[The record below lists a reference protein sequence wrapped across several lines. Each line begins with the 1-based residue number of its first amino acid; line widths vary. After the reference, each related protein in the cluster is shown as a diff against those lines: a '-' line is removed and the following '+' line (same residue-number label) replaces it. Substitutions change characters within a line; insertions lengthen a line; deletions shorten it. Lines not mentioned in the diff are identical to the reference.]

1 MVVWTR
7 FIEKVPFPADTLPM
21 ASPYLEALSR
31 RVLVFDGA
39 LGTEL
44 MAGDL
49 DDAAFGGAAYHGCNE
64 ALVLSAPHLI
74 SRIHESYLAAGCDV
88 LETDS
93 FTASRLKL
101 DEYGLGDKTEAINFG
116 AARLAREAADRYAT
130 PERPRFV
137 AGALGPTGMLISSSD
152 PALSKITFDE
162 LAELYRE
169 QSVALIAGG
178 VDLLL
183 IETSQDL
190 LEMKAAIAGITRA
203 FAAGARRV
211 PIQAQATLD
220 VTGRMLLGTDI
231 AAVTA
236 TLDAL
241 PIDVIGLNCSTGP
254 THMRDAVRYLVDN
267 SRCYVSVIP
276 NAGLPLM
283 GSKGETIYP
292 EAPAEMA
299 QALGAFIR
307 DFGVNVIGGCC
318 GTTPRHIAA
327 FRAVVDEL
335 EAAGTR
341 GRPPEPKPLQFAAS
355 AMTATALLQDGS
367 PLLIGERINSQG
379 SRRIKRL
386 LLEENYDEIM
396 LVAREQ
402 VEGGAHLLDVC
413 TALTERTD
421 EDLQM
426 ATIVKR
432 LAQSTEAPLVID
444 STEPKVLEAALK
456 IYAGRPVVNSI
467 NLENGRT
474 KIDEVMPLVREAG
487 AAVVALT
494 IDEIGMAKTAE
505 RKLEIAR
512 RIHDIVTTEYDL
524 PAGALIFDALTFT
537 LATGDAEFLD
547 SAVQTIE
554 GIRLIKRE
562 LPGVLTSLG
571 VSNASFGLKPAAR
584 AALNSVMLHHCVE
597 AGLDMAI
604 VNAKEIT
611 PYAEL
616 GAVERELCD
625 DLVLNRR
632 PDALQRVIEHWEAAG
647 ASASSSTAA
656 AKDDDAGQPVEVRIH
671 NAILRRRKDGIEAK
685 IDEALQ
691 TREPVDVLNNVLLPA
706 MKDVGDKFG
715 AGELILPF
723 VLQSAEVMKKAVA
736 HLEQFLERTEGVSKG
751 KIVLATVFGDVHD
764 IGKNLVNT
772 ILSNNGYTVY
782 DLGKQVPMNVILEKA
797 VDVGA
802 DAIGLSALLVSTS
815 KQMPICVKEQDARG
829 LAFPIVVGGAAIN
842 RDFGRRIA
850 FLEEERL
857 FAPGVFY
864 AKDAFEGLDIVD
876 RLTSGATVRDIFR
889 DRILDEARAA
899 RERERHAHDV
909 VSDGRTARPALT
921 YGAPPQPPFWG
932 PRVVDDVDVRTLW
945 PCFDLK
951 SLYRLSWGGANAKGE
966 AWEKLVREEFAPRL
980 AAYQQRAEAGGILA
994 PKAVY
999 GYFPAAGLGDDVIV
1013 YDPQDRRREI
1023 ARFHFT
1029 RQAGG
1034 EHLCLADYLLEPRDG
1049 GASDVIALQV
1059 VTMGR
1064 DVSHAIDAAQ
1074 AQGEYSDSY
1083 FLHGFSVQS
1092 AEALAEAMHRR
1103 VRAELGLA
1111 EGRGKRYSW
1120 GYGACPDLSQHEI
1133 VWRLLDAENAIGT
1146 ELTEAF
1152 QIVPEQSTAAIAIHH
1167 PQAAYFNA
1175 GATRELTPA

>member
-1 MVVWTR
+1 M
-7 FIEKVPFPADTLPM
+7 P
-21 ASPYLEALSR
+21 SPYLEALAR
-31 RVLVFDGA
+31 RVLIFDGA
-39 LGTEL
+39 LGTEF
-44 MAGDL
+44 MAREL

-64 ALVLSAPHLI
+64 ALVLSSPQLVA
-74 SRIHESYLAAGCDV
+74 RIHESYLAAGCDV
-88 LETDS
+88 IETDS

-101 DEYGLGDKTEAINFG
+101 DEYGLGQHTVAINHG
-116 AARLAREAADRYAT
+116 AARIAREMADTFST
-130 PERPRFV
+130 PEWPRFV

-152 PALSKITFDE
+152 PSLSKITFDE

-169 QSVALIAGG
+169 QTVALTEGG

-254 THMRDAVRYLVDN
+254 THMRDAVRFLVDN

-283 GSKGETIYP
+283 GPKGETIYP
-292 EAPAEMA
+292 EQPAEMA
-299 QALGAFIR
+299 EALGAFIR
-307 DFGVNVIGGCC
+307 DFGVNAIGGCC
-318 GTTPRHIAA
+318 GTTPEHIAA
-327 FRAVVDEL
+327 FRTVVNEL
-335 EAAGTR
+335 AETGLQGRTPAA
-341 GRPPEPKPLQFAAS
+341 KPLQFAAS
-355 AMTATALLQDGS
+355 AMTAVALKQDGS
-367 PLLIGERINSQG
+367 PLMIGERINAQG
-379 SRRIKRL
+379 SRKIKRL

-402 VEGGAHLLDVC
+402 VEMGAHLLDVC

-432 LAQSTEAPLVID
+432 LAQSTEAPVMID
-444 STEPKVLEAALK
+444 STEPRIIEAALK

-467 NLENGRT
+467 NLEAGRT
-474 KIDEVMPLVREAG
+474 KLDEVMPLVMEAG
-487 AAVVALT
+487 AAIVALT

-505 RKLEIAR
+505 RKLEVAR
-512 RIHDIVTTEYDL
+512 RIHDIVTGEYGL
-524 PAGALIFDALTFT
+524 PPGALIIDALVFT
-537 LATGDAEFLD
+537 LATGDPEFFD
-547 SAVQTIE
+547 AAVATID

-571 VSNASFGLKPAAR
+571 VSNVSFGLKPAAR
-584 AALNSVMLHHCVE
+584 AAINSVMLHHCVE

-604 VNAKEIT
+604 VHAKDIT
-611 PYAEL
+611 PYAEIGPL
-616 GAVERELCD
+616 ERALCD

-632 PDALQRVIEHWEAAG
+632 PDALQRVIEHWEALGG
-647 ASASSSTAA
+647 AVATAA
-656 AKDDDAGQPVEVRIH
+656 AVKDDDADTPIETRIH

-685 IDEALQ
+685 IDEVLVH
-691 TREPVDVLNNVLLPA
+691 REPVDVLNNVLLPA

-797 VDVGA
+797 VEVGA

-815 KQMPICVKEQDARG
+815 KQMPVCVKEQDSRG

-842 RDFGRRIA
+842 RDFGRRIT
-850 FLEEERL
+850 FVEEERV
-857 FAPGVFY
+857 FEPGVYY
-864 AKDAFEGLDIVD
+864 AKDAFEGLDIID
-876 RLTSGATVRDIFR
+876 RLTSDAQARETFR
-889 DRILDEARAA
+889 TQTLGEARAA
-899 RERERHAHDV
+899 RERARLAADAAV
-909 VSDGRTARPALT
+909 GDGSTARPALT
-921 YGAPPQPPFWG
+921 YGAAPAPPFWG
-932 PRVVDDVDVRTLW
+932 ARVVDDIDVATLW
-945 PCFDLK
+945 PHFDLK
-951 SLYRLSWGGANAKGE
+951 SLYRLSWGGANAKGD
-966 AWEKLVREEFAPRL
+966 AWEKLVREEFSPRL
-980 AAYQQRAEAGGILA
+980 AAYQRRAEAGGVLA

-1013 YDPQDRRREI
+1013 YDPADRQREI
-1023 ARFHFT
+1023 ARFTFT
-1029 RQAGG
+1029 RQIGG
-1034 EHLCLADYLLEPRDG
+1034 EHLCLADYLLEPQDG
-1049 GASDVIALQV
+1049 GASDVISLQI

-1074 AQGEYSDSY
+1074 AANDYSESY

-1092 AEALAEAMHRR
+1092 AEALAEAMHER
-1103 VRAELGLA
+1103 VRRELGLPG
-1111 EGRGKRYSW
+1111 GRGKRYSW
-1120 GYGACPDLSQHEI
+1120 GYGACPDLAQHEL

-1146 ELTEAF
+1146 MLTEAF
-1152 QIVPEQSTAAIAIHH
+1152 QIVPEQSTAAIVMHH
-1167 PQAAYFNA
+1167 PQATYFNA
-1175 GATRELTPA
+1175 AAVRELTLA

>member
-1 MVVWTR
+1 MTSS
-7 FIEKVPFPADTLPM
+7 A
-21 ASPYLEALSR
+21 YLDALAR
-31 RVLVFDGA
+31 RVVIFDGG
-39 LGTEL
+39 LGTEM
-44 MAGDL
+44 MALELGD
-49 DDAAFGGAAYHGCNE
+49 DAFGGAAHHGCNE
-64 ALVLSAPHLI
+64 ALVLFSPEVI
-74 SRIHESYLAAGCDV
+74 TRVHERYFEAGADV
-88 LETDS
+88 VETDS

-101 DEYGLGDKTEAINFG
+101 DEYGLGARTVELNRT
-116 AARLAREAADRYAT
+116 AAQLARAAADRFST
-130 PERPRFV
+130 PAWPRFV
-137 AGALGPTGMLISSSD
+137 AGSLGPTGMLISSSD

-162 LAELYRE
+162 LADLYQE
-169 QSVALIAGG
+169 QATALVEGG

-190 LEMKAAIAGITRA
+190 LEMKACIAGIVRA
-203 FAAGARRV
+203 FDAGVRRV

-254 THMRDAVRYLVDN
+254 THMRDAVRFLVDN

-283 GSKGETIYP
+283 GPKGETIYP
-292 EAPAEMA
+292 ESPDEMA
-299 QALGAFIR
+299 TALGAFVR
-307 DFGVNVIGGCC
+307 DFGVNAIGGCC
-318 GTTPRHIAA
+318 GTTPAHIAA
-327 FRAVVDEL
+327 FRTVVDAL
-335 EAAGTR
+335 ERAGTR
-341 GRPPEPKPLQFAAS
+341 GRTPQPKPLQFAAS
-355 AMTATALLQDGS
+355 AMTAVALAQDGS
-367 PLLIGERINSQG
+367 PLMIGERINAQG
-379 SRRIKRL
+379 SRKIKRL

-396 LVAREQ
+396 LVGREQ

-421 EDLQM
+421 EDVQM

-432 LAQSTEAPLVID
+432 LAQSVEAPLMFD

-512 RIHDIVTTEYDL
+512 RIHDIVTTEFAL
-524 PAGALIFDALTFT
+524 PPGALIIDALTFT
-537 LATGDAEFLD
+537 LATGDPEFAH
-547 SAVQTIE
+547 SAVETIE
-554 GIRLIKRE
+554 GIRRIKRE

-604 VNAKEIT
+604 VNPKDVT

-625 DLVLNRR
+625 DLVLDRR
-632 PDALQRVIEHWEAAG
+632 PDALQRVIEHWETAVTAASG
-647 ASASSSTAA
+647 GA
-656 AKDDDAGQPVEVRIH
+656 AKDDDVDDPIETRIH

-685 IDEALQ
+685 VDEVLRA
-691 TREPVDVLNNVLLPA
+691 RDPVDVLNNVLLPA

-772 ILSNNGYTVY
+772 ILTNNGYTVY

-797 VDVGA
+797 VEVDA

-815 KQMPICVKEQDARG
+815 KQMPVCVKEQDARG
-829 LAFPIVVGGAAIN
+829 LSFPIVVGGAAIN
-842 RDFGRRIA
+842 RDFGRRISFVDDERA
-850 FLEEERL
+850 FE
-857 FAPGVFY
+857 PGVFY

-876 RLTSGATVRDIFR
+876 RLTASATTREAFR
-889 DRILDEARAA
+889 AQMQAEARAA
-899 RERERHAHDV
+899 RERDRAAAAAPV
-909 VSDGRTARPALT
+909 ADGRTARDTLT
-921 YGAPPQPPFWG
+921 YGEPPRAPFLG
-932 PRVVDDVDVRTLW
+932 TRVLDDIDVRELW
-945 PCFDLK
+945 PNFDLK
-951 SLYRLSWGGANAKGE
+951 SLYRLSWGAASAKGAE
-966 AWEKLVREEFAPRL
+966 FERLVAEEFTPRL
-980 AAYQQRAEAGGILA
+980 TAYQRRAEAGELLV
-994 PKAVY
+994 PRAVY
-999 GYFPAAGLGDDVIV
+999 GYFPAAGSGDDVIV
-1013 YDPQDRRREI
+1013 YDPADPQREI
-1023 ARFHFT
+1023 ARFRFT
-1029 RQAGG
+1029 RQIGG
-1034 EHLCLADYLLEPRDG
+1034 EHLCLADYLREPQG

-1064 DVSHAIDAAQ
+1064 DVSHAIDALQ
-1074 AQGEYSDSY
+1074 ASGDYSESY

-1092 AEALAEAMHRR
+1092 AEALAETLHHRI
-1103 VRAELGLA
+1103 RAELGLGD
-1111 EGRGKRYSW
+1111 GRGKRYSW
-1120 GYGACPDLSQHEI
+1120 GYGACPDLSQHAT
-1133 VWRLLDAENAIGT
+1133 VWQLLDAERAIGT

-1152 QIVPEQSTAAIAIHH
+1152 QIIPEQSTAAIVMHH
-1167 PQAAYFNA
+1167 PSAAYFNA
-1175 GATRELTPA
+1175 GAVRELTAV

>member
-1 MVVWTR
+1 
-7 FIEKVPFPADTLPM
+7 
-21 ASPYLEALSR
+21 
-31 RVLVFDGA
+31 
-39 LGTEL
+39 
-44 MAGDL
+44 
-49 DDAAFGGAAYHGCNE
+49 
-64 ALVLSAPHLI
+64 
-74 SRIHESYLAAGCDV
+74 
-88 LETDS
+88 
-93 FTASRLKL
+93 
-101 DEYGLGDKTEAINFG
+101 
-116 AARLAREAADRYAT
+116 
-130 PERPRFV
+130 
-137 AGALGPTGMLISSSD
+137 
-152 PALSKITFDE
+152 
-162 LAELYRE
+162 
-169 QSVALIAGG
+169 
-178 VDLLL
+178 
-183 IETSQDL
+183 
-190 LEMKAAIAGITRA
+190 MKAAIAGITRA
-203 FAAGARRV
+203 FAAGTRRV

-231 AAVTA
+231 GAVTA

-283 GSKGETIYP
+283 GPKGETIYP
-292 EAPAEMA
+292 ETPPEMA

-307 DFGVNVIGGCC
+307 DFGVNAIGGCC
-318 GTTPRHIAA
+318 GTTPAHIAA
-327 FRAVVDEL
+327 FRQVVDEL
-335 EAAGTR
+335 EASGVR
-341 GRPPEPKPLQFAAS
+341 GRTPEPKPLQFAAS
-355 AMTATALLQDGS
+355 AMRATALVQDGS

-379 SRRIKRL
+379 SRKIKRL

-421 EDLQM
+421 EDVQM

-444 STEPKVLEAALK
+444 STEPRVIEAALK

-474 KIDEVMPLVREAG
+474 KIDEVMPLVQEAG

-494 IDEIGMAKTAE
+494 IDETGMAKTAE

-512 RIHDIVTTEYDL
+512 RIHDIVTTEFAL
-524 PAGALIFDALTFT
+524 PSGALIIDALTFT

-604 VNAKEIT
+604 VNAKDIT

-616 GAVERELCD
+616 GALERELCD

-647 ASASSSTAA
+647 ATSSTSAA
-656 AKDDDAGQPVEVRIH
+656 AKDDDADQPVEVRIH

-685 IDEALQ
+685 IDEVLR

-797 VDVGA
+797 VEVGA

-850 FLEEERL
+850 FLDEERV
-857 FAPGVFY
+857 FEPGVFY

-876 RLTSGATVRDIFR
+876 RLTSGPTIRDAFR
-889 DRILDEARAA
+889 IQVLDEARSA
-899 RERERHAHDV
+899 RERERTAHAV
-909 VSDGRTARPALT
+909 VSDGRTARSTLAYGTPPA
-921 YGAPPQPPFWG
+921 PPFWG
-932 PRVVDDVDVRTLW
+932 TRVVDDVDVRSLW

-951 SLYRLSWGGANAKGE
+951 SLYRLSWGGANVQGA
-966 AWEKLVREEFAPRL
+966 AWETLVREEFAPRL
-980 AAYQQRAEAGGILA
+980 AAYQRRAEAGGILA

-1013 YDPQDRRREI
+1013 YDPRDPRREI
-1023 ARFHFT
+1023 ARFAFT

-1034 EHLCLADYLLEPRDG
+1034 EHLCLADYLLEPDRG

-1074 AQGEYSDSY
+1074 AAGDYSDSY

-1103 VRAELGLA
+1103 VRAELGLPA
-1111 EGRGKRYSW
+1111 GRGKRYSW

-1175 GATRELTPA
+1175 GAVRELTPA

>member
-1 MVVWTR
+1 MT
-7 FIEKVPFPADTLPM
+7 
-21 ASPYLEALSR
+21 SPYLEALAR

-39 LGTEL
+39 LGTEF
-44 MAGDL
+44 MAREL
-49 DDAAFGGAAYHGCNE
+49 DEGAFGGAAYHGCHE
-64 ALVLSAPHLI
+64 ALVLNSPHLVTAM
-74 SRIHESYLAAGCDV
+74 HEQYLEAGCDV

-101 DEYGLGDKTEAINFG
+101 DEYGLGAETAAINYG
-116 AARLAREAADRYAT
+116 AARLAREAADRFST
-130 PERPRFV
+130 PDRPRFV

-152 PALSKITFDE
+152 PSLSKITFDE

-169 QSVALIAGG
+169 QAVSLIDGG

-254 THMRDAVRYLVDN
+254 AHMRDAVRYLVDN
-267 SRCYVSVIP
+267 SRCFVSVIP

-283 GSKGETIYP
+283 GRHGETIYP
-292 EAPAEMA
+292 EQPQEMA

-307 DFGVNVIGGCC
+307 DFGVNAIGGCC
-318 GTTPRHIAA
+318 GTTPEHIAA
-327 FRAVVDEL
+327 FRSTVDEL
-335 EAAGTR
+335 ERDGVR
-341 GRPPEPKPLQFAAS
+341 GRVPTPKPLQFAAS
-355 AMTATALLQDGS
+355 AMTAVALVQDGS
-367 PLLIGERINSQG
+367 PLLIGERINAQG
-379 SRRIKRL
+379 SRKIKRL

-402 VEGGAHLLDVC
+402 VEVGAHLLDVC
-413 TALTERTD
+413 AALTERTD

-426 ATIVKR
+426 ATIVKK
-432 LAQSTEAPLVID
+432 LAQSTEAPVVID
-444 STEPKVLEAALK
+444 STEPRVIEAALK
-456 IYAGRPVVNSI
+456 IYAGRAVVNSI
-467 NLENGRT
+467 NLENGRG
-474 KIDEVMPLVREAG
+474 KLDAVMPLVKEAG

-524 PAGALIFDALTFT
+524 PPGALIIDALVFT
-537 LATGDAEFLD
+537 LATGDAEFLNA
-547 SAVQTIE
+547 AVDTIE

-571 VSNASFGLKPAAR
+571 VSNVSFGLKPAAR
-584 AALNSVMLHHCVE
+584 AAINSVMLHHCVE

-604 VNAKEIT
+604 VHAKDIT

-616 GAVERELCD
+616 GAHERELCD

-632 PDALQRVIEHWEAAG
+632 PDALQRVIEHWEALG
-647 ASASSSTAA
+647 GTAVA
-656 AKDDDAGQPVEVRIH
+656 ATKQDDDAGEPVEVRIH

-685 IDEALQ
+685 IDEVL
-691 TREPVDVLNNVLLPA
+691 TRRDPVDVLNNVLLPA

-736 HLEQFLERTEGVSKG
+736 HLEQFLERTEGVTKG
-751 KIVLATVFGDVHD
+751 KVVLATVFGDVHD

-797 VDVGA
+797 VEVGA

-815 KQMPICVKEQDARG
+815 KQMPICVKEQDALG
-829 LAFPIVVGGAAIN
+829 MAFPIVVGGAAIN

-850 FLEEERL
+850 FVEDERM
-857 FAPGVFY
+857 FEPGVYY

-876 RLTSGATVRDIFR
+876 RLTSSAETREAFR
-889 DRILDEARAA
+889 LDMLAEARAA
-899 RERERHAHDV
+899 RERQRAAPAPV
-909 VSDGRTARPALT
+909 TSDGLTARTSLT
-921 YGAPPQPPFWG
+921 YGEAPRPPFLG
-932 PRVVDDVDVRTLW
+932 ARVVDDVDVRTLW

-966 AWEKLVREEFAPRL
+966 AWEQLVRDEFSPRL
-980 AAYQQRAEAGGILA
+980 AAYQRRAESGGVLA

-999 GYFPAAGLGDDVIV
+999 GFFPAAGLGDDVIV
-1013 YDPQDRRREI
+1013 YDPADPRREL
-1023 ARFHFT
+1023 ARLPFT

-1034 EHLCLADYLLEPRDG
+1034 EHLCLADYLLAPSADG
-1049 GASDVIALQV
+1049 AASDVIALQV

-1064 DVSHAIDAAQ
+1064 SVSGAIDAAQ
-1074 AQGEYSDSY
+1074 AAGDYSESY
-1083 FLHGFSVQS
+1083 FLHGFAVQA
-1092 AEALAEAMHRR
+1092 AEALAEAMHAR
-1103 VRAELGLA
+1103 VRRELGLDDA
-1111 EGRGKRYSW
+1111 RGKRYSW
-1120 GYGACPDLSQHEI
+1120 GYGACPDLAQHEI
-1133 VWRLLDAENAIGT
+1133 VWRLLDVERAIGA
-1146 ELTEAF
+1146 ELTSAF
-1152 QIVPEQSTAAIAIHH
+1152 QIVPEQSTAAIILHH
-1167 PQAAYFNA
+1167 PQAGYFNA
-1175 GATRELTPA
+1175 AAVRELTPA